1 MQDFTSKE
9 FRSMPSSVAGVVFP
23 MLGVLLGVL
32 LHPASSLADS
42 FFARACVS
50 DTFDSVGNTCQQDE
64 ALRMAIASATKTNGA
79 ISLQS
84 GTGASAGW
92 LAGTSR
98 AVMSNMTDWSSGY
111 INAGTDARLEE
122 AVDPNWEDW
131 AARGYDSMNDIDHY
145 ALDFQLEASGSQS
158 ATSSGWGV
166 SANSTVSYSYSVGWT
181 SGSGSKS
188 TFAGENYGTWGLI
201 DASFL
206 IGKDATYELSMTAH
220 TFATGSKTYL
230 PGGVASIDASADFSH
245 TLRWMGITG
254 IHAFDA
260 SGNEIP
266 LPADARLQ
274 LIGRDS
280 GFDYWNAAVVPS
292 IPEPSTTLLIGAGL
306 TGIAGFTRRNPARR
320 PAGARARRR

>member
-92 LAGTSR
+92 LMGTSR

-122 AVDPNWEDW
+122 AVDPN
-131 AARGYDSMNDIDHY
+131 
-145 ALDFQLEASGSQS
+145 
-158 ATSSGWGV
+158 
-166 SANSTVSYSYSVGWT
+166 
-181 SGSGSKS
+181 
-188 TFAGENYGTWGLI
+188 
-201 DASFL
+201 
-206 IGKDATYELSMTAH
+206 
-220 TFATGSKTYL
+220 
-230 PGGVASIDASADFSH
+230 
-245 TLRWMGITG
+245 
-254 IHAFDA
+254 
-260 SGNEIP
+260 
-266 LPADARLQ
+266 
-274 LIGRDS
+274 
-280 GFDYWNAAVVPS
+280 
-292 IPEPSTTLLIGAGL
+292 
-306 TGIAGFTRRNPARR
+306 
-320 PAGARARRR
+320 